1 MFIEYLKKTAKD
13 KIQFRL
19 RTANFFLG
27 KASRLRILNGIHARA
42 RTLCKKQTDPSRMSE
57 IVTDG
62 RHGICRLTLLLGPPG
77 CGKTSLLLALSGRLD
92 QSLEVSI

>member
-1 MFIEYLKKTAKD
+1 
-13 KIQFRL
+13 
-19 RTANFFLG
+19 
-27 KASRLRILNGIHARA
+27 
-42 RTLCKKQTDPSRMSE
+42 MSE